1 MFKPLIN
8 ETARSRLAQRRL
20 ENLEGSLAITRHVYR
35 VQHRGGEGGGEEGG
49 FIASNR
55 AESGRKEGNKEGRKA
70 RNIVGKRSSPV
81 LRVHRLAFPLVE
93 SQAHVRVGHNAVE
106 PDDGKATLD
115 SGQLASGRAKCR
127 RKPPRIHFSF
137 PSSAILAGFFANA
150 RTHAHAEARG
160 NVKTTRIRRRIS
172 TQYVLVAEINSF
184 QFEF

>member
-20 ENLEGSLAITRHVYR
+20 ENLEGSLPRDNQPRLSSSASGGGGVRE
-35 VQHRGGEGGGEEGG
+35 GEGGW
-49 FIASNR
+49 FYR
-55 AESGRKEGNKEGRKA
+55 VESGRIRPKEGNKEGRKA

-127 RKPPRIHFSF
+127 
-137 PSSAILAGFFANA
+137 
-150 RTHAHAEARG
+150 
-160 NVKTTRIRRRIS
+160 
-172 TQYVLVAEINSF
+172 
-184 QFEF
+184 